1 MVEFD
6 NLLMY
11 VITRKSSKSYSLED
25 IIKNDAISIN
35 DLDIENFL
43 KSYISNHPL
52 NNIPNHPYE
61 HLT

>member
-11 VITRKSSKSYSLED
+11 AITRKPSKSYSLED

-35 DLDIENFL
+35 DLDIDNFL
-43 KSYISNHPL
+43 KPYTSNQPL
-52 NNIPNHPYE
+52 NNNPNYAKNNCI
-61 HLT
+61 

>member
-11 VITRKSSKSYSLED
+11 AITRKLSKSYSLED

-43 KSYISNHPL
+43 KPYTSNQPL